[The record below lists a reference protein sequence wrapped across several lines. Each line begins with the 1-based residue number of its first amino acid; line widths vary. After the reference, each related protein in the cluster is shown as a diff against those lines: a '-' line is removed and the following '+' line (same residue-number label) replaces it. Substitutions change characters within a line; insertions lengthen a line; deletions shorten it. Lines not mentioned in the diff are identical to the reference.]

1 MKRLLLSVF
10 AVAITAAFVVPA
22 PATAGDITLSGQY
35 RVRGEFRGSP
45 RFVVGDNQGSYLQRV
60 RLTANAQA
68 TDDVSVK
75 ITLQDSV
82 RWGLA
87 EHGTGGPGLTDGS
100 RTNTLDLH
108 ESYINIE
115 NLLDQ
120 PIDLR
125 VGTQQLV
132 YGDQRLIGAFG
143 WNNSGRS
150 FDAIKATYKSD
161 AADVDFFTAK
171 IGESTTGVLPND
183 IGFGDADQDLLG
195 IYATVK
201 SIENNSLDLYFLY
214 LRDGSNDAMV
224 ATSSHAPAIGQVNAT
239 QTLSTYGARLK
250 GTFQDFDYTAEVA
263 IQSGD
268 IPTLTTDVDL
278 SGTAYAVKVGYKLP
292 TAMKT
297 RVGAQYVFASGD
309 DGSNANENETFSNLF
324 PTNHGH
330 MGYADQQAWRNVVA
344 WSVDV
349 NAKLSDKLGVK
360 AAYWSFALAE
370 KNDDWYHAGRWMTA
384 ETITA
389 RLSNGTDDEV
399 GTEIDVVATY
409 KYNSAVTA
417 QLGISRFMTGAL
429 IDANVGA
436 EEDQDFAYLQL
447 VGNF

>member
-10 AVAITAAFVVPA
+10 AAAITAAFVIPA

-45 RFVVGDNQGSYLQRV
+45 QFTLGSNQSSYLQRV

-87 EHGTGGPGLTDGS
+87 EHGTGGPGLTDGT

-108 ESYINIE
+108 ESYINIT

-125 VGTQQLV
+125 VGTQELV

-161 AADVDFFTAK
+161 AADVDFITAK
-171 IGESTTGVLPND
+171 IGESTTSVLPNAN
-183 IGFGDADQDLLG
+183 GGGDADQDLYG
-195 IYATVK
+195 VYATVK
-201 SIENNSLDLYFLY
+201 SIANNSLDIYFLY
-214 LRDGSNDAMV
+214 LRDGSTGAMV
-224 ATSSHAPAIGQVNAT
+224 ATTNDTPTGINGS
-239 QTLSTYGARLK
+239 QTLATYGARLK

-263 IQSGD
+263 LQSGD
-268 IPTLTTDVDL
+268 IPTSGTDMDL

-330 MGYADQQAWRNVVA
+330 MGYADQQAWRNVAA

-349 NAKLSDKLGVK
+349 NATLSDKLGVK
-360 AAYWSFALAE
+360 AAYWSFALDE

-384 ETITA
+384 EAITA
-389 RLSNGTDDEV
+389 RLSNGTDDDV
-399 GTEIDVVATY
+399 GTEIDLVATY

-417 QLGISRFMTGAL
+417 QLGISRFFVGDL
-429 IDANVGA
+429 IETNVPT
-436 EEDQDFAYLQL
+436 EEDMDFAYLQL